1 MIRGSIYGDIGVGT
15 FEWEEDMSELSNA
28 SVDYYHGRKVV
39 AIEDGGEGMGVACWS
54 IRLDGDAVIQN
65 FDPTYI
71 KPDASLVGM
80 GLQASTLSA
89 TQTTLYFGPDNNP
102 SQVSMSLNPTEY
114 AISDP
119 TYTRGEL
126 VYPQRSTSS
135 DVIPDYPADREADGP
150 TGEEDDDDGA

>member
-1 MIRGSIYGDIGVGT
+1 MICGSAYGDIGDGNET
-15 FEWEEDMSELSNA
+15 YEWEEDMSEFQVP

-39 AIEDGGEGMGVACWS
+39 AIEDGGEGTGVACWS

-65 FDPTYI
+65 FDPTYM
-71 KPDASLVGM
+71 KPDESLVGM
-80 GLQASTLSA
+80 GLQASTLSP

-119 TYTRGEL
+119 SYTRGEL
-126 VYPQRSTSS
+126 VYPQRSTPVES
-135 DVIPDYPADREADGP
+135 VPPYPSEREADGP
-150 TGEEDDDDGA
+150 TGEEDEG